1 MRSFRTR
8 GRHPLVAASTT
19 VELLVLRHFG
29 LELTRHETK
38 DSSPRIPERAGR
50 PTSP

>member
-8 GRHPLVAASTT
+8 RRHPLVAASTA
-19 VELLVLRHFG
+19 VDHLVLRHFG
-29 LELTRHETK
+29 LQLTRHEAK
-38 DSSPRIPERAGR
+38 DSPPRTPERAGR